1 MKNQKKNKK
10 KKRKKHEQKK
20 GMEPKEIFKLC
31 ILRVGYAEECQY

>member
-20 GMEPKEIFKLC
+20 EWNLKKYLNYVM
-31 ILRVGYAEECQY
+31 